1 MADRPVECSQC
12 KKAIKTIYK
21 EIVDGTPL
29 CFEMCSACPVLEQKL
44 HGSAS
49 QAKHP
54 QIGLCCENCR
64 TPIES
69 IKMGNTLG
77 CKECYAIFSDVL
89 VEELI
94 SRKKLPKRTKKTKPL
109 HSGRSPQQS
118 LHILPI
124 NQLSTLH
131 DALNDALKKE
141 NYEQAAWLRDQIK
154 ALNEKAG
161 HGKN

>member
-1 MADRPVECSQC
+1 
-12 KKAIKTIYK
+12 
-21 EIVDGTPL
+21 
-29 CFEMCSACPVLEQKL
+29 
-44 HGSAS
+44 
-49 QAKHP
+49 
-54 QIGLCCENCR
+54 
-64 TPIES
+64 
-69 IKMGNTLG
+69 
-77 CKECYAIFSDVL
+77 
-89 VEELI
+89 
-94 SRKKLPKRTKKTKPL
+94 PKRIKKTKPL

-154 ALNEKAG
+154 ALNEKAA